1 MQNEIQ
7 GRSIYWRL
15 MLTGALS
22 VAKLLITSA
31 SDVKRFR
38 RPSSSEQRY
47 ERPER
52 LYELSPY
59 RDSMQVTHSRERY
72 LRPTRYC
79 DPRAPE
85 VVAVAHSLGAFQT
98 SDIEYA
104 EAAFEFAKEKMT
116 LEIAPIDSA
125 AASLRRGTGTC
136 FDLITVFIA
145 LCRAGGIPAR
155 YKIYSTGMI
164 QAWEDSVINVDP
176 LLKKWFN
183 ALGYFLMEGEGEAYV
198 DGAWRV
204 AHVGPRAERQAAAGI
219 PITRFGEDSLG
230 VWFTAQPGTIMRL
243 ESLPLGLAAGSRILH
258 KISPGSMERV
268 SISVVKQIEQGREI
282 LAQAGGVRAY
292 DEHVRRTKKPPS
304 RQEVQS

>member
-1 MQNEIQ
+1 M
-7 GRSIYWRL
+7 R
-15 MLTGALS
+15 
-22 VAKLLITSA
+22 
-31 SDVKRFR
+31 
-38 RPSSSEQRY
+38 
-47 ERPER
+47 
-52 LYELSPY
+52 
-59 RDSMQVTHSRERY
+59 VTNSRERY

-85 VVAVAHSLGAFQT
+85 VVAVAHELGAFQKP
-98 SDIEYA
+98 DMEYA

-145 LCRAGGIPAR
+145 LCRAAGIPAR

-230 VWFTAQPGTIMRL
+230 IWFFAQPGTIMRL
-243 ESLPLGLAAGSRILH
+243 ESLPLGLAAGSRALH
-258 KISPGSMERV
+258 AISPGSMERV
-268 SISVVKQIEQGREI
+268 NISVLKQIEKGREI

-292 DEHVRRTKKPPS
+292 DEHVRRTKEPPS
-304 RQEVQS
+304 RQEGTS